1 MNLTEPPPTDLPILE
16 NLQIQNLT
24 TDEEFELWSLTDDI
38 SGTAVFWGGGFLPP
52 PPRPQFLIS
61 ATEDG
66 PTTCDLCTWAW
77 NSQIISGIT
86 PKVDIAKGNFINH

>member
-1 MNLTEPPPTDLPILE
+1 MNLTEPPPTDLPIIDLSS
-16 NLQIQNLT
+16 NLT
-24 TDEEFELWSLTDDI
+24 DDQFQFELWSLTEDI

-52 PPRPQFLIS
+52 PPRPQFLVS

-77 NSQIISGIT
+77 NN
-86 PKVDIAKGNFINH
+86 KVVGNIQQVDVAKGNS